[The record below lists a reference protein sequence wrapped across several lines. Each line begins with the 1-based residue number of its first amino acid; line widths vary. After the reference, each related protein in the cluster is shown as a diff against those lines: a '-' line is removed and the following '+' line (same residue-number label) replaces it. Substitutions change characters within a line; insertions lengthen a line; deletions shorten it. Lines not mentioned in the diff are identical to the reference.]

1 MGTDAGPSF
10 ALNNESTV
18 EKIMGEATGSTADE
32 QSRKSAVIKQM
43 AFDCGFDLAGLAPA
57 ITPAGFHHFLEWL
70 NQGYAGEM
78 SYLERRKDAYQHPQH
93 VMGSVRSVLMLT
105 LNYRTEEPPPV
116 TGTEARV
123 SRYAW
128 GTTDYHKVIRKK
140 LKQLSRL
147 IREKYPDC
155 ETRGVVDTAPL
166 LERDFAQLAGL
177 GWIGKNTLLLN
188 KSEGSWFFLAGLLL
202 SDELEYDEPHHSSHC
217 GTCTRCLDACPTDA
231 FVAGGTLDARKC
243 ISYLTI
249 ELRDQPIPQELR
261 PGLEDWALGCDVCQ
275 DVCPW
280 NRKTPLSREIAFQ
293 PVETYAPLDAC
304 ELLTLNDAQFQERFQ
319 STPMSRAGRAGLLRN
334 AAIVLGNRGDASA
347 VPVLKNVLNDRE
359 PLIRGAAAWALGK
372 LGDAE
377 VQTFLKEQLAVEP
390 EPHVRQELQQA
401 IADMNIQSK

>member
-1 MGTDAGPSF
+1 MGD
-10 ALNNESTV
+10 
-18 EKIMGEATGSTADE
+18 ATGVTAED
-32 QSRKSAVIKQM
+32 QSRQSAAIKQM
-43 AFDCGFDLAGLAPA
+43 AYDCGFDLAGLAPA
-57 ITPAGFHHFLEWL
+57 ITPAGYHHFLEWL

-78 SYLERRKDAYQHPQH
+78 NYLERRKDAYQHPEH
-93 VMGSVRSVLMLT
+93 VMSSVRSVLMLT
-105 LNYRTEEPPPV
+105 LNYRTEDPPPV

-128 GTTDYHKVIRKK
+128 GSTDYHKVIRKK

-147 IREKYPDC
+147 IREQFPDC

-202 SDELEYDEPHHSSHC
+202 SDELDYDEPHHSSHC

-231 FVAGGTLDARKC
+231 FVEGGVLDARKC

-249 ELRDQPIPQELR
+249 ELRDQPIPSELR
-261 PGLEDWALGCDVCQ
+261 PGLQDWAFGCDVCQ

-293 PVETYAPLDAC
+293 PVESYSPLDAC
-304 ELLTLNDAQFQERFQ
+304 ELLTLDDAQFQERFQ
-319 STPMSRAGRAGLLRN
+319 STPMSRSGRAGLLRN
-334 AAIVLGNRGDASA
+334 AAIVLGNRGDLSA
-347 VPVLKNVLNDRE
+347 VPVLKRVLSDTE
-359 PLIRGAAAWALGK
+359 PLIRGAAAWALGQ
-372 LGDAE
+372 LGETETLDSLEA
-377 VQTFLKEQLAVEP
+377 QLSVER
-390 EPHVRQELQQA
+390 ESSVRLELQQA
-401 IADMNIQSK
+401 ITSIKASGK